1 MNNKQAFFVGLGIGL
16 IAIALLWW
24 IKEQEIL
31 AKEKSLDEKDDRIQE
46 LELNNLT
53 LIREILKQDTS
64 LSQVVKDQLLD
75 LISNYEIKNKK
86 VADELKAIVNL
97 IEIGEYEKS
106 IMAITKIIEVIL
118 RNKFSKQPEFKK
130 RLIKEDGRKRRA
142 VFNDYI
148 EHAQEFKLLTKSEY
162 RYAVVLKDY
171 RNEEAHELAVK
182 RTLNYNVSS
191 ILTGIELIIKCDAI
205 SMN

>member
-16 IAIALLWW
+16 IALALFWW

-31 AKEKSLDEKDDRIQE
+31 AKDKSLDEKDDRIQE

-64 LSQVVKDQLLD
+64 LSQIVKDQLLH
-75 LISNYEIKNKK
+75 LISNYEIKNKN
-86 VADELKAIVNL
+86 VADELKAVVSL
-97 IEIGEYEKS
+97 IEIGEYEKA

-118 RNKFSKQPEFKK
+118 KNKLSKRPEFKK

-142 VFNDYI
+142 VVND
-148 EHAQEFKLLTKSEY
+148 
-162 RYAVVLKDY
+162 
-171 RNEEAHELAVK
+171 
-182 RTLNYNVSS
+182 
-191 ILTGIELIIKCDAI
+191 
-205 SMN
+205 